1 MSNVN
6 RWRGVLL
13 VLALALLC
21 APPAL
26 AQGARAIGTV
36 GELVGRCLVTSHGE
50 TQARSLSVGAEVYEG
65 DRIRTS
71 AGARLRL
78 ELIDGSVVQ
87 LGEQTDLVLDWFL
100 HAPDL
105 GSQNVLLRVSAGIFR
120 VIAELVLPRS
130 AFQVQTATAV
140 ASVRGTDWIAEATA
154 GATAIVALD
163 GRVAVRNLRP
173 GIVGEVVLGAGEGT
187 TVEADDPPRAVSV
200 WGEARRTSF
209 IDRTTV
215 P

>member
-1 MSNVN
+1 MPNMP
-6 RWRGVLL
+6 RCPIVLVAM
-13 VLALALLC
+13 VLALLGAL
-21 APPAL
+21 PAL

-36 GELVGRCLVTSHGE
+36 GDLRGRCLVTSHGE
-50 TQARSLSVGAEVYEG
+50 TEARPLSVGAEVYEG
-65 DRIRTS
+65 DRIRTGP
-71 AGARLRL
+71 GARLRL

-154 GATAIVALD
+154 DATALVTLE
-163 GRVAVRNLRP
+163 GRVAVSNARP

-187 TVEADDPPRAVSV
+187 TVEVDAPPSPVSV
-200 WGEARRTSF
+200 WGEARKSSF

>member
-1 MSNVN
+1 M
-6 RWRGVLL
+6 RRCRIVLVAL
-13 VLALALLC
+13 VLALLG

-26 AQGARAIGTV
+26 AQGARAVGTV
-36 GELVGRCLVTSHGE
+36 GDLGGRCLVISHGE
-50 TQARSLSVGAEVYEG
+50 TEARPLSVGAEVYEG
-65 DRIRTS
+65 DRIRTGD
-71 AGARLRL
+71 GARLRL
-78 ELIDGSVVQ
+78 ELADGSVVQ

-154 GATAIVALD
+154 EATALVALD

-173 GIVGEVVLGAGEGT
+173 GIAGEVVLGPGEGT
-187 TVEADDPPRAVSV
+187 TVEADAPLRPVSV
-200 WGEARRTSF
+200 WGEARKSSF

>member
-1 MSNVN
+1 MSNLN
-6 RWRGVLL
+6 RCRSVL
-13 VLALALLC
+13 VALALALLW

-36 GELVGRCLVTSHGE
+36 AELVGQCLVSSHGE
-50 TQARSLSVGAEVYEG
+50 TVTRPLAVGAEVYEG
-65 DRIRTS
+65 DRIRTG

-120 VIAELVLPRS
+120 AIVELALPRS
-130 AFQVQTATAV
+130 AFEVQTATAV

-154 GATAIVALD
+154 DATALVTLD
-163 GRVAVRNLRP
+163 GRVAVQNLRP

-187 TVEADDPPRAVSV
+187 TVEADAPPRPVSV
-200 WGEARRTSF
+200 WGEARRNSF